1 MPHCDPDVLAL
12 VALGE
17 LASDAD
23 HRHLRQCDTCRDEVT
38 SLREVV
44 DAVRVDVPAGPAVA
58 PPPQVWSAIAAATG
72 VSVAPRTVAPGAP
85 DAVVPAPVDLEH
97 RRASR
102 DRGQGRGAGARTGRR
117 PALALAAAALVIGA
131 AGGSL
136 VTGLIVGDRSA
147 PSVQAT
153 PPSPRP
159 TVVGTTRLAGLALAP
174 AASGTASVV
183 STAAGPRLQVD
194 VAALG
199 KAPDGFYEVWLI
211 DRQVK
216 RMVPV
221 GVLQGRS
228 GQFAIPADLDLAT
241 YPVVD
246 ISVQHP
252 GDTGHSGRS
261 VLRGTIQG

>member
-1 MPHCDPDVLAL
+1 
-12 VALGE
+12 
-17 LASDAD
+17 
-23 HRHLRQCDTCRDEVT
+23 
-38 SLREVV
+38 
-44 DAVRVDVPAGPAVA
+44 
-58 PPPQVWSAIAAATG
+58 
-72 VSVAPRTVAPGAP
+72 VSVAPRTLAPPVP
-85 DAVVPAPVDLEH
+85 DVFPAPVDLEH

-102 DRGQGRGAGARTGRR
+102 ERGQGRRSGARTGRR

-131 AGGSL
+131 AGGAL
-136 VTGLIVGDRSA
+136 VTSRLAVDPPVAAA
-147 PSVQAT
+147 PT
-153 PPSPRP
+153 P
-159 TVVGTTRLAGLALAP
+159 TVVGTTRLAGLELAP

-199 KAPDGFYEVWLI
+199 AATDGFYEVWLI

-221 GVLQGRS
+221 GVLQGGS

>member
-1 MPHCDPDVLAL
+1 VPHCDPDVLAL

-23 HRHLRQCDTCRDEVT
+23 HDHLMHCDTCRDEVA

-44 DAVRVDVPAGPAVA
+44 DAVRVEVPAGPAVA
-58 PPPQVWSAIAAATG
+58 PPPQVWGAIAAATG
-72 VSVAPRTVAPGAP
+72 VSVAPRTAAPRAP
-85 DAVVPAPVDLEH
+85 EVFPAPVDLEH
-97 RRASR
+97 RRTSR
-102 DRGQGRGAGARTGRR
+102 QRGQGGRSGARTGRR
-117 PALALAAAALVIGA
+117 PALALAAAALVVGA

-136 VTGLIVGDRSA
+136 VTSRIAGNE
-147 PSVQAT
+147 
-153 PPSPRP
+153 PPPVAQT
-159 TVVGTTRLAGLALAP
+159 TVVTTRLAGLELAP

-199 KAPDGFYEVWLI
+199 PPTDGFYEVWLI

-221 GVLQGRS
+221 GVLQGGS